1 MLMLKNIS
9 FPFLFMNLQIQQINN
24 RIELN
29 ILYQTLYKNPDIN
42 GMNYFLLY
50 KEKTASV
57 KV

>member
-1 MLMLKNIS
+1 MLLLRNIS
-9 FPFLFMNLQIQQINN
+9 FPFFLMNLQIQQINN

-29 ILYQTLYKNPDIN
+29 ILYQTLYKNPDIH

>member
-1 MLMLKNIS
+1 MLMLRNIS

>member
-1 MLMLKNIS
+1 MLMLRNIS

-50 KEKTASV
+50 KEKTVSV

>member
-29 ILYQTLYKNPDIN
+29 ILYQTLYKNPEIH
-42 GMNYFLLY
+42 GMNNFLLY
-50 KEKTASV
+50 KEKTVSV

>member
-1 MLMLKNIS
+1 
-9 FPFLFMNLQIQQINN
+9 MNLQIQQINN